1 VIIVTS
7 PFVETSP
14 NGEEAQGMRTLV
26 IGAALAA
33 VVVSV
38 TACSGASSLSAAD
51 RAVIR
56 DADLY
61 AIDRIEKN
69 FHKSMSIHDVDLMM
83 SLWAPNATFTVGPG
97 KTATGKREIRAY
109 WLKKSKAFQRTTH
122 WISET
127 PAYKVRAT
135 ANGDR
140 GTLTFECHYID
151 VDKKNVVVVTAAD
164 IEVAKID
171 GKWLITNMVPASTS
185 LKS

>member
-1 VIIVTS
+1 
-7 PFVETSP
+7 
-14 NGEEAQGMRTLV
+14 MRTPVMAGV
-26 IGAALAA
+26 IAA
-33 VVVSV
+33 VVAL
-38 TACSGASSLSAAD
+38 TACSGGAKLSAVD

-69 FHKSMSIHDVDLMM
+69 FHKSMSIHDIDLMM

-97 KTATGKREIRAY
+97 QTATGKREIRKY
-109 WLKKSKAFQRTTH
+109 WLKKSKAFRPTTH
-122 WISET
+122 WVSET

-151 VDKKNVVVVTAAD
+151 VDKKNLVVVTAAD

-171 GKWLITNMVPASTS
+171 GRWLITNMVPASAS
-185 LKS
+185 LRS

>member
-1 VIIVTS
+1 MRIV
-7 PFVETSP
+7 
-14 NGEEAQGMRTLV
+14 A
-26 IGAALAA
+26 IGGAVAAA
-33 VVVSV
+33 VVAL
-38 TACSGASSLSAAD
+38 TACSAASNRSALD
-51 RAVIR
+51 RTVIR

-69 FHKSMSIHDVDLMM
+69 FHKSMSMHDIDLMM

-97 KTATGKREIRAY
+97 QTATGKREIRAY
-109 WLKKSKAFQRTTH
+109 WLKKSKAFRPTTH
-122 WISET
+122 WVSET

-140 GTLTFECHYID
+140 GTLAFECHYVD
-151 VDKKNVVVVTAAD
+151 VNKKHVVVVTAAD

-171 GKWLITNMVPASTS
+171 GRWLITNMVPGSAS

>member
-1 VIIVTS
+1 
-7 PFVETSP
+7 
-14 NGEEAQGMRTLV
+14 MRTSL
-26 IGAALAA
+26 IGVAAAAAA
-33 VVVSV
+33 VSLTGCFGGSTSSV
-38 TACSGASSLSAAD
+38 AE

-69 FHKSMSIHDVDLMM
+69 FHKSMSMHDIDLMM

-97 KTATGKREIRAY
+97 KTATGKKEIRAY
-109 WLKKSKAFQRTTH
+109 WLKKSKAFKPTTH

-151 VDKKNVVVVTAAD
+151 VNKKNLVVVTAAD

-171 GKWLITNMVPASTS
+171 GKWLITNMVPASASLTS
-185 LKS
+185 

>member
-1 VIIVTS
+1 
-7 PFVETSP
+7 
-14 NGEEAQGMRTLV
+14 MRTLF
-26 IGAALAA
+26 IGGALAA
-33 VVVSV
+33 LVVSLTGCFGGSSV
-38 TACSGASSLSAAD
+38 SASD
-51 RAVIR
+51 KAVIR

-69 FHKSMSIHDVDLMM
+69 FHKSMSVHDIDLMM

-109 WLKKSKAFQRTTH
+109 WLKKSKAFMPTTH
-122 WISET
+122 WVSET

-151 VDKKNVVVVTAAD
+151 VNKRNLVVVTAAD

-171 GKWLITNMVPASTS
+171 GTWLITNMVPASAS

>member
-1 VIIVTS
+1 
-7 PFVETSP
+7 
-14 NGEEAQGMRTLV
+14 MRTRL
-26 IGAALAA
+26 IGAAFATGVVALAG
-33 VVVSV
+33 
-38 TACSGASSLSAAD
+38 CGGSSLTSAD

-97 KTATGKREIRAY
+97 QTATGKKQIRAY
-109 WLKKSKAFQRTTH
+109 WLKKSKAFQPTTH
-122 WISET
+122 WVSDT
-127 PAYKVRAT
+127 AAYKVRAT
-135 ANGDR
+135 ANGER

-151 VDKKNVVVVTAAD
+151 VDSRNVVVVTAAD
-164 IEVAKID
+164 IEVAKIN
-171 GKWLITNMVPASTS
+171 GRWLITNMVGGSAN